1 MTGGVEWFV
10 LPGTGGAGRSS
21 GTQFGSLDLA
31 IKGAKALSRQRPEVR
46 LWTVYK
52 VRNERWQKVGAL
64 RPVSLS
70 RVIARVGRA
79 R

>member
-1 MTGGVEWFV
+1 MVV
-10 LPGTGGAGRSS
+10 PGTGGGGRSNAHP
-21 GTQFGSLDLA
+21 FGSLDLA
-31 IKGAKALSRQRPEVR
+31 IKGAKTLSRQRPEVR
-46 LWTVYK
+46 LWTVYE

>member
-1 MTGGVEWFV
+1 MRGGVEWFV

-21 GTQFGSLDLA
+21 GTPFGSVDLA
-31 IKGAKALSRQRPEVR
+31 LKGATALSQQRPEVP

-52 VRNERWQKVGAL
+52 VRNDRWQKVGAL

-70 RVIARVGRA
+70 RVLARVGRA